1 MQYARLVAAG
11 TGLRERKR
19 AQTRRALHRAA
30 VRLFVERGFDDVTV
44 AEIADE
50 ANVALTTL
58 FTYYP
63 AGKVGLVFEQEE
75 DRAAALVQAIRDRPA
90 GTDPLSAIEA
100 FMESRVPFDD
110 GDSRSRELLDL
121 IFSTPQLRAYVR
133 QKWTDCEDAL
143 VSELAAEWHEPD
155 GASLRSLARFILES
169 PDIAAREP
177 SPEGAL
183 RLIFTNLRRGWR

>member
-1 MQYARLVAAG
+1 MAAG

-19 AQTRRALHRAA
+19 VQTRRALHHAA
-30 VRLFVERGFDDVTV
+30 VRMFLERGFDDVTV

-75 DRAAALVQAIRDRPA
+75 DRATALVQAIRERPA
-90 GTDPLSAIEA
+90 GTDPLSAIET
-100 FMESRVPFDD
+100 FMDSRLPFDG
-110 GDSRSRELLDL
+110 GDQDSRELLEL

-133 QKWTDCEDAL
+133 TKWTDCEDAL
-143 VSELAAEWHEPD
+143 VSALAEEWRERD
-155 GASLRSLARFILES
+155 GTGLRSLARFILET
-169 PDIAAREP
+169 PDLAAREP
-177 SPEGAL
+177 SPADAL
-183 RLIFTNLRRGWR
+183 RIVFENLRRGWRLDRAD